1 MTSIRRVF
9 PVVLGALLHV
19 FMVPCLHAQAV
30 SIYGTYSPLHAGN
43 VETGL
48 LYTNTTGFNPQYAH
62 FWTNG
67 FGGGATFN
75 FLRLP
80 VFSLGLDLRGSTRP
94 GTVGADTAMVGLKLG
109 ANPPHLRF
117 KPYVQASLGY
127 LATRTVNVTNAPTV
141 EEPIGGTRTHQNLAY
156 EVLGGVDYP
165 ISHFIDYRI
174 IEVGGG
180 QAFNAGSPRPN
191 ILTINTGVVLPD
203 RRIPELI
210 SPLTRV

>member
-1 MTSIRRVF
+1 MTSIRRLF
-9 PVVLGALLHV
+9 PVVFGALLCI
-19 FMVPCLHAQAV
+19 FSAPCLHAQAV

-48 LYTNTTGFNPQYAH
+48 LYSNTSGFSPQYAN
-62 FWTNG
+62 FWTSG

-94 GTVGADTAMVGLKLG
+94 GTVGADTAMAGIKLG
-109 ANPPHLRF
+109 VKPPHF
-117 KPYVQASLGY
+117 PIKPYIQGSLGY
-127 LATRTVNVTNAPTV
+127 LATRTVNVTNAPTA
-141 EEPIGGTRTHQNLAY
+141 EEPIGGTRSHQYLAY

-165 ISHFIDYRI
+165 INHFIDYRI

-180 QAFNAGSPRPN
+180 QPFNAGSPRPN
-191 ILTINTGVVLPD
+191 FLTINTGVVFHF
-203 RRIPELI
+203 
-210 SPLTRV
+210 